1 MVHHMLIVDTQS
13 AKKGVTTKIQ
23 SLNNVNIRVNY
34 QYTLSKNVV
43 QNKKTLLF
51 KSDYKAFIYG
61 GNGFNCEATI
71 FSYQKQVKDMSLSLL
86 ITMFASQKK
95 VKFIYGDVQDKTIVF
110 RVFGVLATVVSLCQ

>member
-23 SLNNVNIRVNY
+23 SLNNINTRVNY

-61 GNGFNCEATI
+61 GNGFNCEA
-71 FSYQKQVKDMSLSLL
+71 MSLSLL
-86 ITMFASQKK
+86 ISMFASQKK